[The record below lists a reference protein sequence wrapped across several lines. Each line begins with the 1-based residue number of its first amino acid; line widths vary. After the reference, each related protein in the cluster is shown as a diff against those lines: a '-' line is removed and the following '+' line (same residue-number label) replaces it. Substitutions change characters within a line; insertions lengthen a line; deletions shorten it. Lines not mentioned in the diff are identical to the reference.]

1 MKIDN
6 IGKKITLRPT
16 DRKMKKGKA
25 ILEQTSIL
33 PKELPI
39 EKKIY
44 IESRFQTIE
53 RIKDKIQIAID
64 NIKGR

>member
-16 DRKMKKGKA
+16 DRKMNKGKA

-44 IESRFQTIE
+44 IESRFQTLE